1 MAQVPN
7 SVLGSLDLAVL
18 LPTVKT
24 DVDLTVRDHFK
35 GVFVYS
41 RRTSQRLRSDP
52 GHIAPSPAW
61 NRSVTEV
68 IQSPIGPIPVG
79 NLPGFRQGQKVT
91 SSSPLG

>member
-41 RRTSQRLRSDP
+41 R
-52 GHIAPSPAW
+52 GHL
-61 NRSVTEV
+61 SVSEV

-91 SSSPLG
+91 RSSPLG